1 MSTLII
7 IPARAGSKGL
17 PGKNVKI
24 LGDKPLVAHSFV
36 FAKQIAD
43 SGDKI
48 CISSNDDD
56 VLAIA
61 KDYNIS
67 IDFKRPES
75 LATDQAGS
83 YEVIL
88 HAIAHY
94 KSLGQNYEKVLL
106 LQPTSPFRTIEDY
119 RSLLEEFDES
129 CDMVVSVKEAKE
141 NPYFNLFEE
150 APGGYLSMSKPS
162 DYKTRQECPNVYAY
176 NGSMY
181 LIRTSALENSN
192 LAGLKK
198 IRKIVMPEERSV
210 DIDTL
215 KDWIVAEYYM
225 KEKN

>member
-24 LGDKPLVAHSFV
+24 LGDKPLVAHTFD
-36 FAKQIAD
+36 FAKQIAG
-43 SGDKI
+43 SEDKI
-48 CISSNDDD
+48 CVSSNDDE

-61 KDYNIS
+61 KEYNIA

-75 LATDQAGS
+75 LATEHAGS

-88 HAIAHY
+88 HAITHY
-94 KSLGQNYEKVLL
+94 KSLGQYYEKILL
-106 LQPTSPFRTIEDY
+106 LQPTSPFRTISDY
-119 RSLLEEFDES
+119 KSLIGEFDES

-150 APGGYLSMSKPS
+150 APGGYLNMSKLS

-181 LIRTSALENSN
+181 LIRTTALANSN
-192 LAGLKK
+192 LAGFKK

-225 KEKN
+225 KERN